1 MNNQEVAFISGFG
14 LGLFVAW
21 VIGFMS
27 NKILKARNDMR
38 APDRP
43 MNVPTGKTPRNV
55 MASAAEA
62 AQTCMVWSFALVL
75 FLVLVVAVLFSLF
88 GL

>member
-1 MNNQEVAFISGFG
+1 MNSQEIAFISGFG

-88 GL
+88 GF